1 MHKGKQYSFW
11 HKLPCNKETITT
23 LIPRNILKKKSF
35 LDEYN
40 VKINFSILMFLVNKL
55 VNSNKKEN
63 LNPIIEIKRST
74 LRNFIGKKIHSQS
87 KNLLDKQV
95 DLFLEKLSTAK
106 TNTLYFEKKTKELV
120 LFSFKDSFFQELKKG
135 NTVSFNLLD
144 FTSIRGEK
152 AKKLFLNVLSFD
164 MRLEN
169 RYMKFSNIVNL
180 LSLEFKNRKL
190 NIQFIKRALMSL
202 SRKGFIEFLNYE
214 VKSKISLYSFNYRLS
229 SLLQK

>member
-11 HKLPCNKETITT
+11 HKLPCSKETITT

-35 LDEYN
+35 LEEYN
-40 VKINFSILMFLVNKL
+40 VKINLSILMFIINRL

-87 KNLLDKQV
+87 KVALDKQV

-106 TNTLYFEKKTKELV
+106 INTLYFEKKTKELV
-120 LFSFKDSFFQELKKG
+120 LFSFKESFFQELKKG

-152 AKKLFLNVLSFD
+152 AKKLFLNVLSYD
-164 MRLEN
+164 MRLAK
-169 RYMKFSNIVNL
+169 RYMKLSNVVNL
-180 LSLEFKNRKL
+180 LSLSFKNRKM
-190 NIQFIKRALMSL
+190 NIQFIKRALLSL
-202 SRKGFIEFLNYE
+202 TKKGFIEFLNYE
-214 VKSKISLYSFNYRLS
+214 VKSNVSSYSFNYKLS